1 MIQII
6 QVEGPV
12 HADEVAR
19 RVTALWGLQR
29 TGGRIVAA
37 VTRGLTNAL
46 KRGAIVADGP
56 FYSPGGAERP
66 RIRDRSAVRSST
78 LRRPEMVPPVEI
90 REAISQLV
98 GLHIGVTREE
108 VITQVSRLLGF
119 KATSSQLRE
128 VIGREIDA
136 LVSAGQF
143 SEGRNSSLALVT
155 PTVH

>member
-1 MIQII
+1 M
-6 QVEGPV
+6 
-12 HADEVAR
+12 
-19 RVTALWGLQR
+19 
-29 TGGRIVAA
+29 
-37 VTRGLTNAL
+37 
-46 KRGAIVADGP
+46 
-56 FYSPGGAERP
+56 
-66 RIRDRSAVRSST
+66 
-78 LRRPEMVPPVEI
+78 PPVEI

-128 VIGREIDA
+128 VIGREIDI